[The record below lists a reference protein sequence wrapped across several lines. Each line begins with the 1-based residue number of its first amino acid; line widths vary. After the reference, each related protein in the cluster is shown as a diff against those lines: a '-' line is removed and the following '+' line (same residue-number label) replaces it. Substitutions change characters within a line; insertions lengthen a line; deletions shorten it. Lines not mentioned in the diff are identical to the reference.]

1 MKTFS
6 VTREKTKYTI
16 MIPGLFALG
25 SLAFEVPQS
34 FVSKQEY
41 LQTGTKQDQGESIS
55 FAMVTRVKLC
65 TD

>member
-1 MKTFS
+1 
-6 VTREKTKYTI
+6 
-16 MIPGLFALG
+16 MIPALFALG

-41 LQTGTKQDQGESIS
+41 LQTGAKQDQGESIS